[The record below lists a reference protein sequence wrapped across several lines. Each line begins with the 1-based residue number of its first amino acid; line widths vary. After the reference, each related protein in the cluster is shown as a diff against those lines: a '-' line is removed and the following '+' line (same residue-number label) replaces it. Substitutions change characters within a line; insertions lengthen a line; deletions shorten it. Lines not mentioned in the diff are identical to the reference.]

1 MRYLLILI
9 LLGVSNICSSQDT
22 LQISAEELEE
32 FFLAMDT
39 LKTQDSLKTI
49 LITEL
54 EEQIVYHKRLDI
66 QNELII
72 GYKNEEIKLLNEQ
85 IELYNK
91 RLTQVDK
98 WYKKPW
104 VGAVGMIFFLHAVDY
119 TLPQ

>member
-22 LQISAEELEE
+22 LQIPTEELEE

-49 LITEL
+49 LITQL
-54 EEQIVYHKRLDI
+54 EGQIVYHKRLDA

>member
-1 MRYLLILI
+1 MKHLLILV
-9 LLGVSNICSSQDT
+9 LLGVSSFSLSQDT
-22 LQISAEELEE
+22 LQIPAEELEE

-49 LITEL
+49 LITQL
-54 EEQIVYHKRLDI
+54 EEQIVYHKRLDT

-85 IELYNK
+85 IELYNE